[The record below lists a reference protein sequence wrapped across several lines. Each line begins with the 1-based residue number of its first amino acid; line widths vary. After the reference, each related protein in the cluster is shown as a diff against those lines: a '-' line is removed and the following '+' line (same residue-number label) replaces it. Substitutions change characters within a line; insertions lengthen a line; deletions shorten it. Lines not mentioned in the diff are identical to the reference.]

1 MLWELWP
8 CLLFALCVLRG
19 RCDLL
24 FKLWSFVDMPTEVI
38 EFSTGIY
45 ILVYMYLY
53 IFQVIYNTFS
63 LFART
68 FACDLI
74 SYMKLVCLYLRM
86 WCPQWTDEKLTQ
98 VLNIPTEKF
107 MPIMI
112 FLYQHFIPPQC
123 TDSKNP
129 RMYPVLVCLVC
140 VVPCYTSIKGQ
151 YEIHTLTSL
160 YGSLV
165 VFGNHDWHA
174 FSL

>member
-68 FACDLI
+68 FSCDLI

-86 WCPQWTDEKLTQ
+86 WCPQWTDKKLTQ
-98 VLNIPTEKF
+98 VPNIPTEKF

-112 FLYQHFIPPQC
+112 FCTNTSFPTCNVQIAKTSECTLCWYVRKRLLYLMRRCPA
-123 TDSKNP
+123 
-129 RMYPVLVCLVC
+129 
-140 VVPCYTSIKGQ
+140 
-151 YEIHTLTSL
+151 E
-160 YGSLV
+160 
-165 VFGNHDWHA
+165 
-174 FSL
+174 FSLLTCIS